1 MKKAEVFEAAK
12 TGIYPAGITIKDLS
26 EAKDSSGCTALHVA
40 AFQGHLPPGTTVQE
54 LSSVS
59 HANGLTPLHIA
70 CMEGKLPA
78 ETTAHDLANVRTQ
91 DGHTALHTA
100 AEFCHLP
107 ADTTIKDLL
116 AVRDNNGKTAFDSLM
131 DEKFL
136 GFRDKAKTQIKQ
148 VLIASA
154 ASAGVNCT
162 SAQLREIGQQ
172 LGKIHPVATGQ
183 WLTTELIKRQNAKLR
198 VP

>member
-116 AVRDNNGKTAFDSLM
+116 AVRDNNGKTAFDSLVG
-131 DEKFL
+131 ERISLFC
-136 GFRDKAKTQIKQ
+136 DKAKTQIEQ
-148 VLIASA
+148 VLEASVASA
-154 ASAGVNCT
+154 DVNCT
-162 SAQLREIGQQ
+162 SAQLREIGEQ
-172 LGKIHPVATGQ
+172 LVKIQPEATNH
-183 WLTTELIKRQNAKLR
+183 WMTTEMIKRQNAMLG